1 MRLSRVDRVVL
12 AGVTLGLF
20 SISIPAFVTYR
31 PNRLAAGESL
41 NLWSAIG
48 AWAILF
54 YLLWLSLVIVVPLV
68 KNDTARNAATGVL
81 ANALFVLGFLFAGIA
96 ATDLASSEN
105 PFART
110 SLAAGFWLNTLAA
123 YIVLVFARQNLGQDR
138 VLGTI
143 TTYAG
148 FGGAALLAAG
158 GFVNELSIMQEL
170 VNNEERFIAEALRH
184 LTLSG
189 IAVTIGSVI
198 GVTLGIIAFKNRAS
212 ERPAFLFVNFV
223 QTIPS
228 LALFGLMIAPLA
240 YFSDTVPFL
249 RQLGVEGIGTA
260 PALIA
265 LTLYSLLPITRNT
278 FTSLS
283 IIPSGVIDAGFGMG
297 MSRRQLLIKVQI
309 PLALPVVLTGVRTSA
324 VQAIGNTTV
333 AALIGAG
340 GLGTFVLQ
348 GLGQAAPDLILLG
361 AISIIFIALAA
372 DTALQALITALTPK
386 GVSGA
391 AQ

>member
-41 NLWSAIG
+41 NLWNAIG

-54 YLLWLSLVIVVPLV
+54 YLLWLGLVIVVPLV
-68 KNDTARNAATGVL
+68 RNDRARYAATGVI
-81 ANALFVLGFLFAGIA
+81 ANALIVAGLVCAGA
-96 ATDLASSEN
+96 AALDLLSSKN
-105 PFART
+105 PFSRT
-110 SLAAGFWLNTLAA
+110 SLGAGFWLNILAA
-123 YIVLVFARQNLGQDR
+123 YIVLISARQNLGEYR
-138 VLGTI
+138 VLKII

-148 FGGAALLAAG
+148 LGGAILLAIG
-158 GFVNELSIMQEL
+158 GFFNELSITKEFF
-170 VNNEERFIAEALRH
+170 NNDERFIAEMLQH

-189 IAVTIGSVI
+189 IAVGTGSVI
-198 GVTLGIIAFKNRAS
+198 GVALGIIAFKNRAS
-212 ERPAFLFVNFV
+212 EKPAFLFVNFV

-228 LALFGLMIAPLA
+228 LALFGLLIAPLA
-240 YFSDTVPFL
+240 YFSDAVPFL
-249 RQLGVEGIGTA
+249 RQLGVKGIGTA

-283 IIPSGVIDAGFGMG
+283 IIPQGVIDAGLGMG
-297 MSRRQLLIKVQI
+297 MSRWQLLVKVQI
-309 PLALPVVLTGVRTSA
+309 PLALPVVLTGIRTSA

-340 GLGTFVLQ
+340 GLGTFVFQ

-361 AISIIFIALAA
+361 ALSIIFIALAA
-372 DTALQALITALTPK
+372 DTALLGLVSIFTPK
-386 GVSGA
+386 GISGVTR
-391 AQ
+391 

>member
-1 MRLSRVDRVVL
+1 MRSSRVDRVVL
-12 AGVTLGLF
+12 AGVTLGLL

-54 YLLWLSLVIVVPLV
+54 YLLWLSLVVVVPLV
-68 KNDTARNAATGVL
+68 KNDKVSSAATGVI
-81 ANALFVLGFLFAGIA
+81 ANALLVAGLVCAGA
-96 ATDLASSEN
+96 AARDLISSVN
-105 PFART
+105 PFSRT
-110 SLAAGFWLNTLAA
+110 SLGAGFWLNILAA
-123 YIVLVFARQNLGQDR
+123 YIVLVSARQNLGEYR
-138 VLGTI
+138 VLKII

-148 FGGAALLAAG
+148 LGGAILLAFGG
-158 GFVNELSIMQEL
+158 FFNELSIAKEFF
-170 VNNEERFIAEALRH
+170 NNDGRFVAEMLRH

-189 IAVTIGSVI
+189 IAVGAGSVI

-212 ERPAFLFVNFV
+212 EKPAFLFVNFV

-228 LALFGLMIAPLA
+228 LALFGLLIAPLA
-240 YFSDTVPFL
+240 YFSDAVPFL

-283 IIPSGVIDAGFGMG
+283 IIPKGVIDAGLGIG
-297 MSRRQLLIKVQI
+297 MSRRQLLVKVEI
-309 PLALPVVLTGVRTSA
+309 PLALPVVLTGIRTSA

-340 GLGTFVLQ
+340 GLGTFVFQ

-361 AISIIFIALAA
+361 ALSIIFIALAA
-372 DTALQALITALTPK
+372 DTALLGLVSILTPK
-386 GVSGA
+386 GISGVTR
-391 AQ
+391 